1 MNINN
6 NHTVHGRLVRDP
18 EYVRAREE
26 KNDRTKFT
34 VAVDRRYGDET
45 DYIDC
50 VVFGKLAAVIDKWF
64 SKGSEIMASG
74 EGQIRSYD
82 DKNGIRRK
90 AYTVVVSDFSFCGSK
105 SDNGSNTQQTTTPA
119 TTPAPTPAT
128 TQTTVPEQTDE
139 PAPDGFEQLDE
150 DIPF

>member
-6 NHTVHGRLVRDP
+6 NHTVHGRLARDP
-18 EYVRAREE
+18 EYTRAQEE
-26 KNDRTKFT
+26 KNDRTRFT

-45 DYIDC
+45 DFIDC

-105 SDNGSNTQQTTTPA
+105 SDSNGSNNQQTATPA
-119 TTPAPTPAT
+119 TTPA
-128 TQTTVPEQTDE
+128 TVPEQTDE
-139 PAPDGFEQLDE
+139 PNPDGFTQLEE